1 MTVTFIG
8 HSVFEIT
15 PHLKRWLYETI
26 NALLIE
32 GATTFLCGG
41 YGQFDELSAYIARH
55 CREYYPEVQSFLVHP
70 YPNRNY
76 DLKIYTNGIYPQ
88 LEKVMG
94 ISAITQRNEWM
105 VDQADVVV
113 AYVFDSFGGAYK
125 SFTYALSKNKR
136 IISYQFHE

>member
-26 NALLIE
+26 NALLLE

-41 YGQFDELSAYIARH
+41 YGQFDALSAYIARH
-55 CREYYPEVQSFLVHP
+55 CREYYPEVQSLLVHP
-70 YPNRNY
+70 YPKRSY
-76 DLKIYTNGIYPQ
+76 DSTIYTNTINPQ
-88 LEKVMG
+88 LEKVLG
-94 ISAITQRNEWM
+94 VSVITQRNEWM
-105 VDQADVVV
+105 VDEADVVV
-113 AYVFDSFGGAYK
+113 AYVFDAYGGAYK
-125 SFTYALSKNKR
+125 TLTYALEKHKH